1 MGAWR
6 TRLGFGYRPGRLG
19 RNALLGSAG
28 LGLRAVI
35 QAGYLLVVSRWL
47 GAEGYGLFAGSVALV
62 TLGTPLANWG
72 SSLLLTSHIARDRRS
87 SRAMWATALVQ
98 TGVVGSLLV
107 VCALVVSAL
116 MLHQRLPL
124 LPMLLLAL
132 SELILLP
139 AALAANSQCFALER
153 GVASAIT
160 VCLVPLG
167 RILALFAV
175 VAMGLAASPE
185 HAAAAHFAGSIA
197 GLLAVFAVVAAID
210 GWPAWRARL
219 PLRDATQQGTAYA
232 ISNAAGT
239 SYQEV
244 DKVLML
250 QILGAAAVGSYSV
263 AFRVASIFILPI
275 AALISATLPRLMAL
289 HGNGGQSGTSRA
301 LLAAALGYGLLA
313 GIAMMIAAPFV
324 PLLFGSGYEQATT
337 YLLLL
342 TPWPVLFAW
351 RQCLA
356 AGLTAS
362 NRQQLRSTVE
372 MAGLALVVALNSIL
386 LSRIGETAAVASLLL
401 TEAAVSV
408 IFWMTIRNRKSYAP
422 PEP

>member
-1 MGAWR
+1 MGGWR
-6 TRLGFGYRPGRLG
+6 DRVLLDYRPGRLG
-19 RNALLGSAG
+19 RNALLGAVG
-28 LGLRAVI
+28 LGVRAVI
-35 QAGYLLVVSRWL
+35 QAGYLLMVSRWL
-47 GAEGYGLFAGSVALV
+47 GAESYGLFAGSVALV

-72 SSLLLTSHIARDRRS
+72 SSLLLTRYISRDRRS

-98 TGVVGSLLV
+98 TGVIGSLLV
-107 VCALVVSAL
+107 VCALVVAAL
-116 MLHQRLPL
+116 ILQQRLPL

-153 GVASAIT
+153 GVASAVT

-167 RILALFAV
+167 RILAVLAV
-175 VAMGLAASPE
+175 IALGFVASPE
-185 HAAAAHFAGSIA
+185 HAAMAHFAGSLA
-197 GLLAVFAVVAAID
+197 GLAAASAVVAGVD
-210 GWPAWRARL
+210 GSPAWRARL
-219 PLRDATQQGTAYA
+219 PLRDATRQGTAYA
-232 ISNAAGT
+232 ISNAAGA

-289 HGNGGQSGTSRA
+289 HGSGDQSVTSRA
-301 LLAAALGYGLLA
+301 LLAASLGYGLLA
-313 GIAMMIAAPFV
+313 GIAMMLSAPFV
-324 PLLFGSGYEQATT
+324 PLLFGPGYERATT

-342 TPWPVLFAW
+342 APWPVLFAW

-372 MAGLALVVALNSIL
+372 MAGLAVVVALNSVL
-386 LSRIGETAAVASLLL
+386 LSRIGEVAAVASLLL
-401 TEAAVSV
+401 AEAVVCVS
-408 IFWMTIRNRKSYAP
+408 FWLTIRNRRNFASR
-422 PEP
+422 ES